1 MRSKTILILT
11 LTFTL
16 FLSGC
21 SRDGW
26 QTARRDSA
34 GIAPPAET
42 TEEAVLHVYG
52 ADVYGWRGIFAIHT
66 WIAAKP
72 SGASSYTIYEILGWR
87 ANRGL
92 PALVIR
98 RDIPDRYWFGA
109 EPQLLAAH
117 QGEGVDQLITAIDK
131 AARDYPWANEYK
143 LFPGP
148 NSNTFPSWIAEQ
160 VPELEL
166 DLPLSAIG
174 QSWRP

>member
-1 MRSKTILILT
+1 MYKFLKLVAVLSMIAT
-11 LTFTL
+11 LQ
-16 FLSGC
+16 GC
-21 SRDGW
+21 TQGNW

-34 GIAPPAET
+34 GIAPPAEAT
-42 TEEAVLHVYG
+42 PEAVLQVYG
-52 ADVYGWRGIFAIHT
+52 ADVFGWRGLFAIHT

-72 SGASSYTIYEILGWR
+72 TGANSYTVYEVIGWR

-98 RDIPDRYWFGA
+98 KDLPDRYWFGA
-109 EPQLLAAH
+109 EPELLVEH
-117 QGEGVDQLITAIDK
+117 RGEGVDDLIAAVDT
-131 AARDYPWANEYK
+131 AARNYPWANEYR

-148 NSNTFPSWIAEQ
+148 NSNTFPSWVAEQ
-160 VPELEL
+160 VPALDL

>member
-1 MRSKTILILT
+1 MKRPPLILLLLIT
-11 LTFTL
+11 LL
-16 FLSGC
+16 AGC
-21 SRDGW
+21 SNGSW

-42 TEEAVLHVYG
+42 TPEAVLQVYG
-52 ADVYGWRGIFAIHT
+52 ADVYGWRGLFAIHT

-72 SGASSYTIYEILGWR
+72 SGANTYTVYEVIGWR

-98 RDIPDRYWFGA
+98 KDLPDRYWFGA
-109 EPQLLAAH
+109 EPELLVEH
-117 QGEGVDQLITAIDK
+117 RGEGVDQLIAAVDN
-131 AARDYPWANEYK
+131 AARNYPWANEYK

-148 NSNTFPSWIAEQ
+148 NSNTFPSWVAEQ
-160 VPELEL
+160 VPELNL

>member
-1 MRSKTILILT
+1 MKSKYPVIFALVAT
-11 LTFTL
+11 LL
-16 FLSGC
+16 LAGC
-21 SRDGW
+21 SRDSW

-34 GIAPPAET
+34 GIAPPAQT
-42 TEEAVLHVYG
+42 TPEAVLHVYG
-52 ADVYGWRGIFAIHT
+52 ADVYGWRGLFAIHT

-72 SGASSYTIYEILGWR
+72 SGAENYTIYEVIGWR

-92 PALVIR
+92 PALSIR
-98 RDIPDRYWFGA
+98 RDLPDRYWFGA
-109 EPQLLAAH
+109 KPKLLAEH
-117 QGEGVDQLITAIDK
+117 RGDGVDELIAAVDS
-131 AARDYPWANEYK
+131 AARNYPWANEYK

-160 VPELEL
+160 VPQLEL